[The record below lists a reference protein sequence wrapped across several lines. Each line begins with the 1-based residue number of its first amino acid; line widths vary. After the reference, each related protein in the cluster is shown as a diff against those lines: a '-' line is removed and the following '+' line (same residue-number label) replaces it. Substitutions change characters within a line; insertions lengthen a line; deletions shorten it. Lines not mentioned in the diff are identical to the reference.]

1 MLVLSLRLLEMMA
14 CHLNKRDIER
24 GVEERD
30 NGLCHYLILMVEGA
44 EFCCTKVLID

>member
-30 NGLCHYLILMVEGA
+30 NGLCHYLMVGGA
-44 EFCCTKVLID
+44 ANFVVQKVLID